1 MDYTE
6 PHTTGTM
13 REHNLVVICAVT
25 RHNARKSSCVV
36 MYGGPTLQQRQMHPG
51 QYVRTMFME
60 PNGLTVTDA
69 ARVLGV
75 TRPALSRFL
84 NEKAH
89 LSSDMAL
96 RIEKAF
102 GTKMDELMQ
111 MQVRLDIEEARKRAQ
126 DVKVLPFR
134 RNGTK

>member
-1 MDYTE
+1 
-6 PHTTGTM
+6 
-13 REHNLVVICAVT
+13 
-25 RHNARKSSCVV
+25 
-36 MYGGPTLQQRQMHPG
+36 
-51 QYVRTMFME
+51 ME

-84 NEKAH
+84 NERAH

-102 GTKMDELMQ
+102 GTKMDDLMQ
-111 MQVRLDIEEARKRAQ
+111 MQVRLDIEEARKRAR